1 MLYLLFEI
9 YVQFV
14 FDIKYTSLHWSILGY
29 YTVDCTI
36 PKYIWTSAYMTSIS
50 EEPIGESNMVKSS

>member
-36 PKYIWTSAYMTSIS
+36 PKYISTSA
-50 EEPIGESNMVKSS
+50 